1 MNSSLVSFETVEE
14 YNRIAQPLEVLKDTR
29 RYWVSSNSLAQE
41 GQHVWFATGKP
52 VNINIW
58 AIHQPDQ
65 PDRERCEMINYRYV
79 PQNKPGMNDAS
90 CYAKEYYICEADPH

>member
-1 MNSSLVSFETVEE
+1 MNASLVSFETVEE
-14 YNRIAQPLEVLKDTR
+14 YHRIAQPLEVLKDTR
-29 RYWVSSNSLAQE
+29 HYWVSSNSLAQE

-58 AIHQPDQ
+58 AINQPDR

-79 PQNKPGMNDAS
+79 PQHKPGMNDGS
-90 CYAKEYYICEADPH
+90 CYGKEYYICEADAY